1 MLEAALLSAI
11 LASQWVLA
19 SKAGVKYEEFTAAI
33 ARGILPSDQNAN
45 ILPFTRKVIDLTV
58 ARTLE
63 DQNVSGSYICIESC
77 TGTYVQAFLNLK
89 DVAMPTP
96 IYLDKLDHLYYPFSK
111 LYITNA
117 AQPGKEITLLF
128 GRAAASMSPG
138 YLSALSQI
146 LAQLV
151 TINTSIGAA
160 AVAIIAAM
168 PVVPALPI
176 PSMYRWNIPR
186 EPSWVDGAYTTA
198 PAADAVL
205 VTKTVGAGVTGRVF
219 GIHISAN
226 EANQFDLELAGVPT
240 KRFVLGAGG
249 TLYIILANPI
259 LDGIVAGTV
268 IELENVTV
276 GAAGM
281 VYQASLLYDEA

>member
-45 ILPFTRKVIDLTV
+45 ILPFTRKVIDLTL
-58 ARTLE
+58 ARKLE

-77 TGTYVQAFLNLK
+77 TGTDVQAFLNLK
-89 DVAMPTP
+89 DIAMPTP

-168 PVVPALPI
+168 PVIPAFPI

-186 EPSWVDGAYTTA
+186 EPVWVDGAPGT
-198 PAADAVL
+198 PAAGGVL
-205 VTKTVGAGVTGRVF
+205 VTQTVTAALTGRVF
-219 GIHISAN
+219 GIHISAD
-226 EANQFDLELAGVPT
+226 EGNQFDLCLDGTAVNHY
-240 KRFVLGAGG
+240 VLGAGG
-249 TLYIILANPI
+249 TLDLVFASPIQDGLAAAVVITINVV
-259 LDGIVAGTV
+259 VAGTGT
-268 IELENVTV
+268 N
-276 GAAGM
+276 

>member
-45 ILPFTRKVIDLTV
+45 ILPFTRKVIDLTL
-58 ARTLE
+58 ARKLE

-77 TGTYVQAFLNLK
+77 TGTDVQAFLNLK
-89 DVAMPTP
+89 DIAMPTP

-168 PVVPALPI
+168 PVIPAFPI

-186 EPSWVDGAYTTA
+186 EPVWVDGAPGT
-198 PAADAVL
+198 PAAGGVL
-205 VTKTVGAGVTGRVF
+205 VTQTVTAALTGRVF
-219 GIHISAN
+219 GIHISAD
-226 EANQFDLELAGVPT
+226 EGNQFDLCLDGTAVNHYVLA
-240 KRFVLGAGG
+240 AGG
-249 TLYIILANPI
+249 TLDIVLASPI
-259 LDGIVAGTV
+259 QDGLVAAVIVTIEVVLAGTG
-268 IELENVTV
+268 TT
-276 GAAGM
+276 